1 MRGIFTMEHILR
13 PIYQERA
20 SDSNTLGAILMEKVD
35 ELSPTTDNIDSIL
48 LILVAEA
55 ERPVFTKHYTYGEKN
70 AAMHIVTEKQ
80 LRKWLLLGTN
90 KKLINWL
97 VDGRVLFDRN
107 EYVYKLRQEMRNN
120 PRYGRNIKMGIEFAK
135 LLRRYQES
143 KVSFDQLDYLDSNV
157 QMLETLNHLARLSI
171 IEEGVYP
178 ELKVWEQ
185 VRLYNVD
192 VYQLY
197 ERFVIGSGSLQQKLQ
212 AVFETTATLI
222 RSKVEESS
230 RHIVSVMTKQEKWSI
245 QELHEQEELKDY
257 SVNLEVFIEYLI
269 DKGYIDI
276 ERVSTKSEDVYH
288 RYYKV

>member
-1 MRGIFTMEHILR
+1 MEHILR